1 MLEAEAEDNYSSR
14 PTIKFW
20 PRGQLVLDDL
30 TSLLITHLCMSAA
43 VNHRCVVYMY
53 VAERYDRDFL
63 RVKNKKSVDI
73 FAYYSK
79 DHKDQYHFSEN
90 LPSNVKLS
98 K

>member
-1 MLEAEAEDNYSSR
+1 MLQAEAEDNSSR
-14 PTIKFW
+14 PMIKFW

-30 TSLLITHLCMSAA
+30 TSLLITHLCTSAA
-43 VNHRCVVYMY
+43 DNHRCAVYMS

-63 RVKNKKSVDI
+63 LVKNKKSVDI
-73 FAYYSK
+73 YAYYSK

-90 LPSNVKLS
+90 LPSSIKLS